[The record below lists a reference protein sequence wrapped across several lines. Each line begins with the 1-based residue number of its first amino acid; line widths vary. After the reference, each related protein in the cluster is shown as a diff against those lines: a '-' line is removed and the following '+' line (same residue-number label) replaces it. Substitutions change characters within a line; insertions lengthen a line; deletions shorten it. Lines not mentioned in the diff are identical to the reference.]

1 MDSATE
7 DRQELV
13 RNCQNFLV
21 PDHEDGPYKRVLEH
35 DVLTTE
41 KLETGK
47 LRLDI
52 KLQDVQ
58 DFQQHL
64 HQRLVTDP
72 EAVIRAFEIA
82 VEDTVRNLFPKTLQ
96 EDQQIK
102 IGIVGELGPHTVSP
116 RALSCAHI
124 SKLVRVEGI
133 VTKCSLVRPKVVKS
147 VHYCEKTRQFTTK
160 EYRDVTSNSGQPTGA
175 VYPQRDDQGNPLTT
189 EFGLCKYKDHQTVI
203 VQELPETAPAG
214 QLPCSTEASS
224 FHSCCPCCLPFKCTP
239 IRVTQLSRNY
249 GRPFYST
256 LSVGT
261 LTKDHTHIR
270 CTACATANR
279 QSVCLLF
286 RSCWRMI
293 L

>member
-13 RNCQNFLV
+13 RNCQNFLI
-21 PDHEDGPYKRVLEH
+21 PDLEDGPYKQLLEH
-35 DVLTTE
+35 EVLTKE
-41 KLETGK
+41 NLESNR

-82 VEDTVRNLFPKTLQ
+82 VEDTVRNFFPKTLQ

-102 IGIVGELGPHTVSP
+102 IGIIGELGPNTVSP
-116 RALSCAHI
+116 RDLTSAYI

-133 VTKCSLVRPKVVKS
+133 VTKSSLVRPKVVKS
-147 VHYCEKTRQFTTK
+147 VHYCEKTGQFTSK

-175 VYPQRDDQGNPLTT
+175 VYPQRDDQGNVLTT
-189 EFGLCKYKDHQTVI
+189 EFGLSKYKDHQTLV
-203 VQELPETAPAG
+203 VQQLPETAPAG
-214 QLPCSTEASS
+214 QLPRSTEAS
-224 FHSCCPCCLPFKCTP
+224 FCPCAFQ
-239 IRVTQLSRNY
+239 V
-249 GRPFYST
+249 
-256 LSVGT
+256 
-261 LTKDHTHIR
+261 
-270 CTACATANR
+270 
-279 QSVCLLF
+279 LF
-286 RSCWRMI
+286 
-293 L
+293 

>member
-21 PDHEDGPYKRVLEH
+21 PDIEDGPYKQTLEH
-35 DVLTTE
+35 EVLTDE
-41 KLETGK
+41 NLKADR

-82 VEDTVRNLFPKTLQ
+82 VEDTVRNFFPKTLQ

-116 RALSCAHI
+116 RDLTSAYI

-133 VTKCSLVRPKVVKS
+133 VTKSSLVRPKVVKS
-147 VHYCEKTRQFTTK
+147 VHYCEKTGQFISK
-160 EYRDVTSNSGQPTGA
+160 EYRDVTSNNGPPTGA
-175 VYPQRDDQGNPLTT
+175 VYPQRDDQGNVLTT
-189 EFGLCKYKDHQTVI
+189 EFGLSKYKDHQILV
-203 VQELPETAPAG
+203 VQQLPETAPAG
-214 QLPCSTEASS
+214 QLPRSTEASFCS
-224 FHSCCPCCLPFKCTP
+224 GTIQMLLSAISRSSASPC
-239 IRVTQLSRNY
+239 
-249 GRPFYST
+249 YST
-256 LSVGT
+256 WHAGHASY
-261 LTKDHTHIR
+261 
-270 CTACATANR
+270 
-279 QSVCLLF
+279 
-286 RSCWRMI
+286 
-293 L
+293 